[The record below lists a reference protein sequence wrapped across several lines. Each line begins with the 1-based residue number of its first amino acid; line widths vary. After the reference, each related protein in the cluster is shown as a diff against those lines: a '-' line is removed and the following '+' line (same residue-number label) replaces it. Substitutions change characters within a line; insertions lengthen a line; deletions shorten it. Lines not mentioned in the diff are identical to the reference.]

1 MRVHPGTTARGVAD
15 AAAAPFPAHAEA
27 LRSAAADFDAVRYLG
42 RSGSRE
48 DYDALTRLEG
58 ELAGTTPATTD
69 RESTDRRGPRMTATR
84 APAGAPGI
92 EARHRL
98 RRRGDHADPA
108 RDVPAQARVD
118 RHRGRAGARRTRRAH
133 RAGRRTRARTDPR
146 RRQPGAARVEGAR
159 PGAPRTRRRRARGAN
174 GRGRDRRGD
183 GRRDGVPLRRGRDPR
198 DRPPR
203 RARPR
208 PPTASSSPSRGSAR
222 SRRWRPACASR
233 ARRAARSTTSPARPG
248 LRSVRRRCPAASG
261 CSRSTTRPRRP
272 GGRAAS
278 ATASSATP
286 SSPGPVPSGGEV
298 ALVAATTV
306 FENEHVDESG
316 NAALAIGLLGASDEL
331 VWYLPGPGDADA
343 AEAPT
348 LAELTPGWVSP
359 VMVLAIAVTIA
370 AGVWR
375 GRRFGPL
382 VVERLPVQ
390 VPAGETSEGRARLY
404 ARSAARGARARPA
417 PHRRDRPHR
426 RRAAAAPL
434 GAGRGGRGCR
444 GARDRAR
451 RGIRGTAAR
460 RRRPAG
466 DRELVD
472 LAAELDR
479 LEHDVAASVRP
490 RPDDRTDPTGRRP

>member
-1 MRVHPGTTARGVAD
+1 
-15 AAAAPFPAHAEA
+15 
-27 LRSAAADFDAVRYLG
+27 
-42 RSGSRE
+42 
-48 DYDALTRLEG
+48 
-58 ELAGTTPATTD
+58 
-69 RESTDRRGPRMTATR
+69 MTATR
-84 APAGAPGI
+84 SPPAHRRIEAGTDSAAAAITPTLRETFRRRRAWIVIAAVLVLGALVVLIVQGGARAPGPI
-92 EARHRL
+92 L
-98 RRRGDHADPA
+98 GADNPA
-108 RDVPAQARVD
+108 P
-118 RHRGRAGARRTRRAH
+118 
-133 RAGRRTRARTDPR
+133 
-146 RRQPGAARVEGAR
+146 PGSKALVA
-159 PGAPRTRRRRARGAN
+159 GAPRTRRRRARGAN

-183 GRRDGVPLRRGRDPR
+183 GAARRCSSTT
-198 DRPPR
+198 RPGSSGPT
-203 RARPR
+203 ASTSWPR
-208 PPTASSSPSRGSAR
+208 PPTASCVAE
-222 SRRWRPACASR
+222 
-233 ARRAARSTTSPARPG
+233 PG
-248 LRSVRRRCPAASG
+248 FGALEALAPGVRLAGAASG
-261 CSRSTTRPRRP
+261 PIDDVACTAGPAERAEALSGGQRLLTVDDEAAAAGWQGCFRDGEFGYALVTGP
-272 GGRAAS
+272 GA
-278 ATASSATP
+278 
-286 SSPGPVPSGGEV
+286 SGGEV

-404 ARSAARGARARPA
+404 ARSASRGHALDQLRIGAIGRIAAVLRLPRSA
-417 PHRRDRPHR
+417 PVEAVAE
-426 RRAAAAPL
+426 AAAHAT
-434 GAGRGGRGCR
+434 GRDAASVARLLVGG
-444 GARDRAR
+444 
-451 RGIRGTAAR
+451 
-460 RRRPAG
+460 RPAG

>member
-1 MRVHPGTTARGVAD
+1 MLRAHGVDVLEARTAEAAIDAATSGATVFLYDEAGILGTDRLD
-15 AAAAPFPAHAEA
+15 ELAAAAERLVVAEPGFGALEALAPGVRLAGAASGPIDDVACTAGPAERAEA
-27 LRSAAADFDAVRYLG
+27 LSSGQRLLTVDDEAV
-42 RSGSRE
+42 
-48 DYDALTRLEG
+48 
-58 ELAGTTPATTD
+58 
-69 RESTDRRGPRMTATR
+69 
-84 APAGAPGI
+84 
-92 EARHRL
+92 
-98 RRRGDHADPA
+98 
-108 RDVPAQARVD
+108 
-118 RHRGRAGARRTRRAH
+118 
-133 RAGRRTRARTDPR
+133 
-146 RRQPGAARVEGAR
+146 AARWQGCF
-159 PGAPRTRRRRARGAN
+159 
-174 GRGRDRRGD
+174 
-183 GRRDGVPLRRGRDPR
+183 RDGEFGYAVVTG
-198 DRPPR
+198 
-203 RARPR
+203 
-208 PPTASSSPSRGSAR
+208 
-222 SRRWRPACASR
+222 
-233 ARRAARSTTSPARPG
+233 PG
-248 LRSVRRRCPAASG
+248 
-261 CSRSTTRPRRP
+261 
-272 GGRAAS
+272 
-278 ATASSATP
+278 
-286 SSPGPVPSGGEV
+286 PSGGDV

-404 ARSAARGARARPA
+404 ARSASRGHALDQLRIGAIGRIAAVLRLPRSA
-417 PHRRDRPHR
+417 PVEEVAE
-426 RRAAAAPL
+426 AAAHAT
-434 GAGRGGRGCR
+434 GRDAASV
-444 GARDRAR
+444 ARLLLEA
-451 RGIRGTAAR
+451 
-460 RRRPAG
+460 RPAG